1 MFEVFRIFH
10 LKLIRDKRPPALGH
24 KTCDFLAAERLRLV
38 RFVNRLII
46 DSFQN
51 AVNILKR

>member
-24 KTCDFLAAERLRLV
+24 KTCDLLAAERLQSV
-38 RFVNRLII
+38 RFVDQLII
-46 DSFQN
+46 VSFQN

>member
-1 MFEVFRIFH
+1 MFEVFWIFH
-10 LKLIRDKRPPALGH
+10 LNMIRDKRPLALEH
-24 KTCDFLAAERLRLV
+24 KTCDLLAADQLRLM

-51 AVNILKR
+51 TVNILKC

>member
-10 LKLIRDKRPPALGH
+10 LNLIRDKGPLALEH
-24 KTCDFLAAERLRLV
+24 KTCDLLAAERLQLMG
-38 RFVNRLII
+38 FVNRLII

-51 AVNILKR
+51 ALNIHKC